1 MDRTAFCNELRKA
14 LSGYFSPEEIQDT
27 VEYYEDYIDRQMQ
40 KGKSESEVLEALGDP
55 RLLAKSMIAA
65 GKRKEKN
72 SSENIYP
79 DAPEDQQTR
88 RFRIPVWLALIVI
101 ILVII
106 ILFSVMVA
114 VIMWV
119 LPIAL
124 IASACY
130 LGFQYFIKNRK
141 RK

>member
-1 MDRTAFCNELRKA
+1 MNRNEFSNELRKA

-40 KGKSESEVLEALGDP
+40 KGKSEAEVLEAIGDP

-65 GKRKEKN
+65 GKRTEEKKEAHFEAQE
-72 SSENIYP
+72 SVHV
-79 DAPEDQQTR
+79 R
-88 RFRIPVWLALIVI
+88 RFRIPSWVALVGIF
-101 ILVII
+101 LII
-106 ILFSVMVA
+106 IIIAVVLFSVVMA
-114 VIMWV
+114 VILWI

-124 IASACY
+124 VVSACY
-130 LGFQYFIKNRK
+130 LGYQYFIKK